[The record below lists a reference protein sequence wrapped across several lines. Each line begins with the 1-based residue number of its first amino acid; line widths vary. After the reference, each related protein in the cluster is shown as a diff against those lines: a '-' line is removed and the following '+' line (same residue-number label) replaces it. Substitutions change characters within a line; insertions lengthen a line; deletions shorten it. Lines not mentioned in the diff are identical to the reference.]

1 MLFEFGGAV
10 SMNRVFGAINFTAIT
25 IGRASS
31 VAPDITKARVSAS
44 RILTLIRRKPTIDSY
59 SKDGLKLVRTALQS
73 CMYIFVNQ
81 LVPAHAHVHVV
92 FKINILRL
100 WRRQLRYFPHTCF
113 YFED

>member
-1 MLFEFGGAV
+1 MHGAA
-10 SMNRVFGAINFTAIT
+10 SLNRVFGAINFTAIT

-73 CMYIFVNQ
+73 YMYIHVCVIQ
-81 LVPAHAHVHVV
+81 LVPAHVHVV
-92 FKINILRL
+92 LRINI
-100 WRRQLRYFPHTCF
+100 
-113 YFED
+113 